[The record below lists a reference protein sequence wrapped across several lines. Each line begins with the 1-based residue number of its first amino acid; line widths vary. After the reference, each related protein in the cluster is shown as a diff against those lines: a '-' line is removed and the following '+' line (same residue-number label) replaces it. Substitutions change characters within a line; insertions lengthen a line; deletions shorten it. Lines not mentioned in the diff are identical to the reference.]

1 MSELTWTESAGVSE
15 ERSAEEL
22 ERFADTIETPDGL
35 LEATRARSRRRRRAR
50 RIVIGGAALL
60 TAAGIAVGLA
70 AGQPGGGALSQAAN
84 DGDVLNATTTLPG
97 TEPASSGIITWQYR
111 DEVDEQHET
120 DGQVTRSYYHS
131 LTGLTLTE
139 TSVSFPARQ
148 YTRTSLKLTAS
159 EVPGIMSTPQDD
171 QSIFGPSCASGKTP
185 SALTFTSWPSY
196 LRALVSCGA
205 FRYAGTSDSS
215 GQREIELAS
224 VVDYGGSEVIWVN
237 AGTYLPVRAVLKPA
251 QPTEGGFGNGP
262 VPEIQT
268 DFRWLAPTPSA
279 LAHVQVT
286 IPPGFKEAGKS

>member
-22 ERFADTIETPDGL
+22 ERFTDTIETPDGL
-35 LEATRARSRRRRRAR
+35 LEATRARSRRRAR

-97 TEPASSGIITWQYR
+97 TEPASSATITWEYR
-111 DEVDEQHET
+111 DQGAERTEANGH
-120 DGQVTRSYYHS
+120 VTGLYYYS
-131 LTGLTLTE
+131 LTGLTVTE
-139 TSVSFPARQ
+139 TSVNFAARQ

-159 EVPGIMSTPQDD
+159 EVPGILSTPQDY
-171 QSIFGPSCASGKTP
+171 QFQWGPNCASGSTP

-196 LRALVSCGA
+196 LRALVGCGA
-205 FRYAGTSDSS
+205 FRYAGTSAAA

-237 AGTYLPVRAVLKPA
+237 PSTYLPVRAVMKPA

-279 LAHVQVT
+279 LANVQVT
-286 IPPGFKEAGKS
+286 IPPGFKQARKS